1 VEDGRVD
8 VVVHKFLDWSLSFL
22 CVIMVILTA
31 IKVIVL
37 KAVKVRIYPSIEQQ
51 SHLAQAFGCVR
62 FVWNQSLAT
71 MSQTYKETGKG
82 ISAFMMK
89 KQLPVWKTEYEW
101 LKECYSQC
109 LQSSVLNLSQ
119 AFINFFDGRMGYP
132 TFKKRQGRQSMQYPQ
147 NVKILSDAEIK
158 FPGNLG
164 VVKAKIHRD
173 CAGTLRTV
181 TVSKMPDGRYYA
193 SLLMDDGIDNPVTS
207 EKCGLGVSPSG
218 APFQDNEEGKAVG
231 IDLGL
236 LDFVVT
242 SDGSKY
248 QNPRH
253 LKKHERNLKRKQRK
267 LSRKKDKT
275 TNRRRKAK
283 LAVAKVHAKIARVRE
298 DFRHK
303 LSRKIVN
310 ENQVVV
316 VENLAVKNMVKN
328 HCLAKSIS
336 DAGWGMFCT
345 MLKYKA
351 EAEGKVYL
359 EVGRFFPSSHLCSNT
374 LLSLPKMDLSVRE
387 FDCPHCG
394 KRHDRDINAA
404 INIRDEGLRLLTLG
418 TSVTA
423 KGGNVRPKQYG
434 RKSTAV
440 EAIALDLGSPPHT
453 GTPVEGG

>member
-1 VEDGRVD
+1 M
-8 VVVHKFLDWSLSFL
+8 S
-22 CVIMVILTA
+22 
-31 IKVIVL
+31 
-37 KAVKVRIYPSIEQQ
+37 KAVKVRIYPNHEQQ

-62 FVWNQSLAT
+62 WVWNQSLAT
-71 MSQTYKETGKG
+71 MSQTYKEAGKG
-82 ISAFMMK
+82 ISALTMK
-89 KQLPVWKTEYEW
+89 KQIPVWKTEHEW

-119 AFINFFDGRMGYP
+119 AFINFFDGRTGYP

-173 CAGTLRTV
+173 LVGGLRTV
-181 TVSKMPDGRYYA
+181 TVSKMTDGRYYA
-193 SLLMDDGIDNPVTS
+193 SLLMDDGLDGRVERPDHPITNEDNWAGDPTS
-207 EKCGLGVSPSG
+207 
-218 APFQDNEEGKAVG
+218 GKAVG

-275 TNRRRKAK
+275 AGRVTRPETNRRRKARC
-283 LAVAKVHAKIARVRE
+283 AVAKVHAKIARVRE

-310 ENQVVV
+310 ENQVIV

-351 EAEGKVYL
+351 EEIGKVYL

-387 FDCPHCG
+387 FDCAHCG
-394 KRHDRDINAA
+394 NRHDRDINAA
-404 INIRDEGLRLLTLG
+404 INIKNEGLRLLTLG

-423 KGGNVRPKQYG
+423 KGGNVRPKRYG
-434 RKSTAV
+434 QKSTVAEAV
-440 EAIALDLGSPPHT
+440 ALELGSPHSIAT
-453 GTPVEGG
+453 R

>member
-1 VEDGRVD
+1 MI
-8 VVVHKFLDWSLSFL
+8 S
-22 CVIMVILTA
+22 
-31 IKVIVL
+31 KVVL
-37 KAVKVRIYPSIEQQ
+37 KAVKVRIYPSVEQQ

-62 FVWNQSLAT
+62 WVWNQSLAT

-82 ISAFMMK
+82 ISAFTMK
-89 KQLPVWKTEYEW
+89 KQIPVWKTEYEW

-119 AFINFFDGRMGYP
+119 AFINFFDGRTAYP
-132 TFKKRQGRQSMQYPQ
+132 TFKKRHGKQSIQFPQ
-147 NVKILSDAEIK
+147 NVKVLGDTEIK

-164 VVKAKIHRD
+164 VVKAKIHRELV
-173 CAGTLRTV
+173 GSVKTV

-193 SLLMDDGIDNPVTS
+193 SLLMDDGIDKPV
-207 EKCGLGVSPSG
+207 
-218 APFQDNEEGKAVG
+218 ANEDGKAIG

-242 SDGSKY
+242 SEGSKY

-253 LKKHERNLKRKQRK
+253 LRKHEQNLKRKQRK
-267 LSRKKDKT
+267 LSRKRDKT

-283 LAVAKVHAKIARVRE
+283 LAVAKVHARIARVRE

-303 LSRKIVN
+303 LSRKIVD
-310 ENQVVV
+310 ENQIIV

-359 EVGRFFPSSHLCSNT
+359 EIGRFFPSSHLCSST
-374 LLSLPKMDLSVRE
+374 LLSLPYMDLSVRE
-387 FDCPHCG
+387 FNCPHCG
-394 KRHDRDINAA
+394 SRHDRDINAA
-404 INIRDEGLRLLTLG
+404 INIKNEGLRILTLG

-423 KGGNVRPKQYG
+423 LGGNVRPKQYG

-440 EAIALDLGSPPHT
+440 EAVAQEEGSS
-453 GTPVEGG
+453 

>member
-1 VEDGRVD
+1 MCY
-8 VVVHKFLDWSLSFL
+8 HSSLS
-22 CVIMVILTA
+22 VIS
-31 IKVIVL
+31 KVVL
-37 KAVKVRIYPSIEQQ
+37 KAVKVRIYPSVEQQ

-62 FVWNQSLAT
+62 WVWNQSLAT

-82 ISAFMMK
+82 ISAFTMK
-89 KQLPVWKTEYEW
+89 KQIPVWKTEYEW

-119 AFINFFDGRMGYP
+119 AFINFFDGRTAYP
-132 TFKKRQGRQSMQYPQ
+132 TFKKRHGKQSIQFPQ
-147 NVKILSDAEIK
+147 NVKVLGDTEIK

-164 VVKAKIHRD
+164 VVKAKIHRELV
-173 CAGTLRTV
+173 GSVKTV

-193 SLLMDDGIDNPVTS
+193 SLLMDDGIDKPV
-207 EKCGLGVSPSG
+207 
-218 APFQDNEEGKAVG
+218 ANEDGKAIG

-242 SDGSKY
+242 SEGSKY

-253 LKKHERNLKRKQRK
+253 LRKHEQNLKRKQRK
-267 LSRKKDKT
+267 LSRKRDKT

-283 LAVAKVHAKIARVRE
+283 LAVAKVHARIARVRE

-303 LSRKIVN
+303 LSRKIVD
-310 ENQVVV
+310 ENQIIV

-359 EVGRFFPSSHLCSNT
+359 EIGRFFPSSHLCSST
-374 LLSLPKMDLSVRE
+374 LLSLPHMDLSVRE
-387 FDCPHCG
+387 FNCPHCG
-394 KRHDRDINAA
+394 SRHDRDINAA
-404 INIRDEGLRLLTLG
+404 INIKNEGLRILTLG

-423 KGGNVRPKQYG
+423 LGGNVRPKQYG

-440 EAIALDLGSPPHT
+440 EAVAQEEGSS
-453 GTPVEGG
+453 

>member
-1 VEDGRVD
+1 
-8 VVVHKFLDWSLSFL
+8 
-22 CVIMVILTA
+22 M
-31 IKVIVL
+31 L
-37 KAVKVRIYPSIEQQ
+37 KAVKVRIYPNEEQQ

-62 FVWNQSLAT
+62 WVWNQSLAT

-82 ISAFMMK
+82 ISALTMK
-89 KQLPVWKTEYEW
+89 KQIPVWKTEFEW

-119 AFINFFDGRMGYP
+119 AFINFFDGRTGYP
-132 TFKKRQGRQSMQYPQ
+132 TFKKRHGKQSIQFPQ
-147 NVKILSDAEIK
+147 NVKVKGDDEIK

-164 VVKAKIHRD
+164 VVKAIIHRELV
-173 CAGTLRTV
+173 GSVKTV

-193 SLLMDDGIDNPVTS
+193 SLLMDDGIDKPAT
-207 EKCGLGVSPSG
+207 
-218 APFQDNEEGKAVG
+218 NEDGKAIG
-231 IDLGL
+231 LDLGI

-253 LKKHERNLKRKQRK
+253 IKKHERNLKRKQKK
-267 LSRKKDKT
+267 LSCKKDKT
-275 TNRRRKAK
+275 TKARRKAK
-283 LAVAKVHAKIARVRE
+283 LAVAKVHARIARVRS

-303 LSRKIVN
+303 LSRKIVD
-310 ENQVVV
+310 ENQIIV

-351 EAEGKVYL
+351 EAFGQVYL
-359 EVGRFFPSSHLCSNT
+359 EVGRFFPSSHLCSET
-374 LLSLPKMDLSVRE
+374 LLSLPHMDLSVRE

-394 KRHDRDINAA
+394 SRHDRDINAA
-404 INIRDEGLRLLTLG
+404 INIKNEGLRILALG

-423 KGGNVRPKQYG
+423 LGGNVRPKQYG
-434 RKSTAV
+434 RKSTTV
-440 EAIALDLGSPPHT
+440 EAVAIELGSPLSIRRMRV
-453 GTPVEGG
+453 G